1 MWTDFINFMSFSG
14 AQLNTIGDETMSIF
28 APSRSVMDEVIE
40 RINQMMNALSPEASH
55 VLLYNWMFVIWNAES

>member
-1 MWTDFINFMSFSG
+1 MSFSG

-55 VLLYNWMFVIWNAES
+55 VLLYN